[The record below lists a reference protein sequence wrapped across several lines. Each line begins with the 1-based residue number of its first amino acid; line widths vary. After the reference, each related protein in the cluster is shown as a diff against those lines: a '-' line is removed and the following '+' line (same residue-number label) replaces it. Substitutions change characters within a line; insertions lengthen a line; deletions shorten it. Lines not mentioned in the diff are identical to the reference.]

1 MSVDIDRVRARLV
14 AMRELLDHLRSLG
27 PITADLLDEEF
38 GVRLQVERVL
48 SQVITL
54 AIEVN
59 SHVAARELGRAPSD
73 LRSSFA
79 AMAEAGWI
87 DRSLASALRDSTGLR
102 NVLVH
107 EYVEVDLAVVAASV
121 PEELDGYGAYIR
133 QVAQRL

>member
-14 AMRELLDHLRSLG
+14 AVRELLDHLRSLG
-27 PITADLLDEEF
+27 AVTPDRLEDDF
-38 GVRLQVERVL
+38 GLRLQVERVL

-54 AIEVN
+54 ATEVN

-87 DRSLASALRDSTGLR
+87 DHTLAARLRDSTGLR

-107 EYVEVDLAVVAASV
+107 EYVEVDLAVVAAAV
-121 PEELDGYGAYIR
+121 PATLEGYGEYVR
-133 QVAQRL
+133 QVAQRF